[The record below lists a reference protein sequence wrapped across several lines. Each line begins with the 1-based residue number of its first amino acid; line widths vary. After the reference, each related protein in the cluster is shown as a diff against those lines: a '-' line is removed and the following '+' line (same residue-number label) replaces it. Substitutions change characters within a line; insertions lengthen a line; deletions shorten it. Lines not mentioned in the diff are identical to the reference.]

1 MLAEVTSRQSVD
13 VSGQFSLLSERR
25 FCPFFLTQFLGAFN
39 DNVFKQA
46 LITLIAFHGVH
57 LLTTSSDTL
66 INLAAGLFILPFF
79 LFAATGGQLADK
91 YEKSQLI
98 RLIKLLEVVIMA
110 CAAIGFLLQ
119 SVPLLIGL
127 LFLMGTQSALFA
139 PVKYGI
145 IPQLLREQELVGGNA
160 LVEAGTFLAILLG
173 TMGGTQLIAAG
184 QSGGMLTALVVVLV
198 AVLGYIASRQI
209 PSVAPVDPRLRI
221 NWNPLTETWHI
232 LQFARA
238 SRTVFL
244 SILGIA
250 WFWFIGAIYLAQL
263 PNYTRLTIGGDE
275 SVLTMLIVLFSVG
288 IGTGSLLCER
298 LSGRKVEIGL
308 VPFGSIGLSLFGLDL
323 FLASPFAAAPAAGST
338 LMGAGDFL
346 QSPGGWRV
354 VADILLVGAFG
365 GFYIVPLYALVQ
377 QRSERSHLSRIIAAN
392 NILSAL
398 FTVLSAAAAIAL
410 LGAGLTIPQ
419 LFCVAALMNA
429 VVAIYIYTLVPEFL
443 MRFLMW
449 LLIHSIYRV
458 KKEGLERVPEEGA
471 AVLVCNHVSFVDAL
485 VIGACVR
492 RPIRFVMYHKIFSLP
507 ILRFVFRTA
516 KAIPI
521 APAREDPQ
529 MLERGFEEVSRALRS
544 GELVCIFPE
553 GRITDDGELKRFRP
567 GIEKIIARDPVPV
580 IPMALRGL
588 WGSFFSRKG
597 GGAMRRLR
605 RGLFTRIALAV
616 GTSVTPERV
625 SASDLQAAVLALRG
639 GRR

>member
-1 MLAEVTSRQSVD
+1 MG
-13 VSGQFSLLSERR
+13 GQFSLLSKRR
-25 FCPFFLTQFLGAFN
+25 FAPFFLTQFLGAFN

-46 LITLIAFHGVH
+46 LITLIAFHGAH
-57 LLTTSSDTL
+57 LLATSSDTL
-66 INLAAGLFILPFF
+66 INLAAGLFMLPFF

-110 CAAIGFLLQ
+110 CAAIALLLQ

-145 IPQLLREQELVGGNA
+145 IPQILRDQELVGGNA
-160 LVEAGTFLAILLG
+160 LVETGTFLAILFG
-173 TMGGTQLIAAG
+173 TIGGTQLIASG
-184 QSGGMLTALVVVLV
+184 QYGAVLTALAVVLV
-198 AVLGYIASRQI
+198 AVLGYLASRRI
-209 PSVAPVDPRLRI
+209 PRVAPVDPQLRI

-232 LQFARA
+232 LRFAHA
-238 SRTVFL
+238 NRTVFL
-244 SILGIA
+244 SILGIS
-250 WFWFIGAIYLAQL
+250 WFWFLGAIYVTQL
-263 PNYTRLTIGGDE
+263 PNYTRLTLGGNED
-275 SVLTMLIVLFSVG
+275 VLTMLVVLFSIGVG
-288 IGTGSLLCER
+288 MGSLLCER
-298 LSGRKVEIGL
+298 LSDRKVEIGL
-308 VPFGSIGLSLFGLDL
+308 VPFGSIGLTLFGLDL
-323 FLASPFAAAPAAGST
+323 FLASPFAAAPATGST
-338 LMGAGDFL
+338 LMSAGEFL

-354 VADILLVGAFG
+354 VADITLVGVFG

-377 QRSERSHLSRIIAAN
+377 QRSDRSRLSRIIAAS
-392 NILSAL
+392 NILSAF

-410 LGAGLTIPQ
+410 ISAGLTIPQ
-419 LFCVAALMNA
+419 MFCVAALMNA

-449 LLIHSIYRV
+449 LLIHSMYRV
-458 KKEGLERVPEEGA
+458 KKEGLERVPDEGA

-521 APAREDPQ
+521 ASAREDPQ
-529 MLERGFEEVSRALRS
+529 MLDRGFEQVSRALRS
-544 GELVCIFPE
+544 GELICIFPE

-567 GIEKIIARDPVPV
+567 GIEKIISRDPVPV
-580 IPMALRGL
+580 IPLALRGL
-588 WGSFFSRKG
+588 WGSVFSRQG
-597 GGAMRRLR
+597 GGAMRRLP
-605 RGLFTRIALAV
+605 RGLFTRIGLAV
-616 GTSVTPERV
+616 GTPVAPGDV
-625 SASDLQAAVLALRG
+625 SASGLETAVLALRG
-639 GRR
+639 AHR

>member
-1 MLAEVTSRQSVD
+1 MGAG
-13 VSGQFSLLSERR
+13 GQFSLLSERR
-25 FCPFFLTQFLGAFN
+25 FGPFFLTQFLGAFN
-39 DNVFKQA
+39 DNIFKQA
-46 LITLIAFHGVH
+46 LITLIAFHSAH
-57 LLTTSSDTL
+57 LLATSTGTL

-79 LFAATGGQLADK
+79 LFAALAGQFADK
-91 YEKSQLI
+91 YEKAQLI

-110 CAAIGFLLQ
+110 CAALAFLLQ
-119 SVPLLIGL
+119 RVPLLIAL

-145 IPQLLREQELVGGNA
+145 IPQILREQELVGGNA
-160 LVEAGTFLAILLG
+160 LVETGTFLAILLG
-173 TMGGTQLIAAG
+173 TIGGTQLIAAG
-184 QSGGMLTALVVVLV
+184 ENGHRLTALVVASV
-198 AVLGYIASRQI
+198 AVFGYLASRRI
-209 PSVAPVDPRLRI
+209 PPVAPVDPQLRV

-238 SRTVFL
+238 NRTVFL

-250 WFWFIGAIYLAQL
+250 WFWFIGAMYLAQL
-263 PNYTRLTIGGDE
+263 PNYTRLTIGGNE
-275 SVLTMLIVLFSVG
+275 SVLTMLIVSFSIG

-298 LSGRKVEIGL
+298 LSDRKVEIGL
-308 VPFGSIGLSLFGLDL
+308 VPFGSIGLTLFGLDL
-323 FLASPFAAAPAAGST
+323 FLASPLAAAPAAGAT

-354 VADILLVGAFG
+354 AADIVLAGVFG

-392 NILSAL
+392 NIVSAF
-398 FTVLSAAAAIAL
+398 FTVLSAAVAIAL

-419 LFCVAALMNA
+419 MFCVAALMNA

-449 LLIHSIYRV
+449 LLIHSLYRV
-458 KKEGLERVPEEGA
+458 KKEGLERVPDEGA

-529 MLERGFEEVSRALRS
+529 MLERGFEAVSRALQS

-553 GRITDDGELKRFRP
+553 GRITEDGELQRFRP
-567 GIEKIIARDPVPV
+567 GVERIIDRDPVPV

-597 GGAMRRLR
+597 GGAMRRLP

-616 GTSVTPERV
+616 GTPVAPERV
-625 SASDLQAAVLALRG
+625 SVGGLQAAVLALRG
-639 GRR
+639 DRR